1 MADELDVDI
10 VTPDGRA
17 FQGAANGVRAPGV
30 EGSFE
35 VRKDHAPLISA
46 FGIGPLIVKTEAAH
60 EYADMHGDRIVF
72 ATSGGFLEIVE
83 NKVTV
88 LAETVEPASEID
100 VERAENAEE
109 RALRRLEDG
118 VGDEEKRQKYEADLE
133 RARNR
138 LRVGMGQ
145 VGSGTG

>member
-1 MADELDVDI
+1 MADELTVDI

-17 FQGAANGVRAPGV
+17 FQGTANGVRAPGV

-35 VRKDHAPLISA
+35 VRADHAPMISA
-46 FGIGPLIVKTEAAH
+46 FGIGPLIVKAQSTH
-60 EYADMHGDRIVF
+60 EYADRGGRIIF

-100 VERAENAEE
+100 VDRAESAQERA
-109 RALRRLEDG
+109 RRRLEE
-118 VGDEEKRQKYEADLE
+118 GDLEERETHEAALE

-138 LRVGMGQ
+138 LRVAMGQ
-145 VGSGTG
+145 VGQEPS

>member
-10 VTPDGRA
+10 VTPDGQT
-17 FQGAANGVRAPGV
+17 FQGTADGVRAPGV

-35 VRKDHAPLISA
+35 VRSDHAPLIAA
-46 FGIGPLIVKTEAAH
+46 FGIGPLVVKTDSAH
-60 EYADMHGDRIVF
+60 EYADVHDNRIVF
-72 ATSGGFLEIVE
+72 ATSGGFLEILE

-88 LAETVEPASEID
+88 LAETAEPASEID
-100 VERAENAEE
+100 VERAQNAEE
-109 RALRRLEDG
+109 RALERLENG
-118 VGDEEKRQKYEADLE
+118 AAEEREKHEAALE

-145 VGSGTG
+145 VGARQ

>member
-1 MADELDVDI
+1 MADELEVDI
-10 VTPDGRA
+10 VTPDGRT
-17 FQGAANGVRAPGV
+17 FEGAANGVRAPGV
-30 EGSFE
+30 EGAFE
-35 VRKDHAPLISA
+35 VRKDHAPLIAA

-60 EYADMHGDRIVF
+60 EYADVHDDRIVF

-109 RALRRLEDG
+109 RALRRLEEGIPDP
-118 VGDEEKRQKYEADLE
+118 EERGKHEAALE

-138 LRVGMGQ
+138 LRVAMGQ
-145 VGSGTG
+145 VGAQP

>member
-1 MADELDVDI
+1 MADELSVDI
-10 VTPDGRA
+10 VTPNGRA
-17 FQGAANGVRAPGV
+17 FEGSANGVRAPGV

-35 VRKDHAPLISA
+35 VRNNHAPMIAA
-46 FGIGPLIVKTEAAH
+46 FDIGPLVVKTESAH
-60 EYADMHGDRIVF
+60 EYADMHDDRIVF
-72 ATSGGFLEIVE
+72 ATSGGFLEVFS
-83 NKVTV
+83 NNVTV

-109 RALRRLEDG
+109 RALQRLEDG
-118 VGDEEKRQKYEADLE
+118 LQGEEREKAESALE

-145 VGSGTG
+145 IGAGRS

>member
-1 MADELDVDI
+1 MADELSVDI

-17 FQGAANGVRAPGV
+17 FQGPANGVRAPGV

-35 VRKDHAPLISA
+35 VRNNHAPLIAA
-46 FGIGPLIVKTEAAH
+46 FGIGPLVVKTEAAH
-60 EYADMHGDRIVF
+60 EFADVHDDRIVF
-72 ATSGGFLEIVE
+72 ATSGGFLEIVD
-83 NKVTV
+83 NTVTV

-109 RALRRLEDG
+109 RAARRLESESLRG
-118 VGDEEKRQKYEADLE
+118 EARKEAEAALE

-138 LRVGMGQ
+138 ARVAMGQ
-145 VGSGTG
+145 VGSGS

>member
-1 MADELDVDI
+1 MADELQVDI
-10 VTPDGRA
+10 VTPDSHA
-17 FQGAANGVRAPGV
+17 YQGPANGVRAPGV

-35 VRKDHAPLISA
+35 VRNNHAPMIAA

-60 EYADMHGDRIVF
+60 EYADMHGNQIVF

-100 VERAENAEE
+100 VERAENAEQ
-109 RALRRLEDG
+109 RALQRLEEDIQG
-118 VGDEEKRQKYEADLE
+118 EEREQHEAALE

-138 LRVGMGQ
+138 LRVAMGQ
-145 VGSGTG
+145 VGTSS

>member
-1 MADELDVDI
+1 MADELQVDI
-10 VTPDGRA
+10 VTPDNHA
-17 FQGAANGVRAPGV
+17 YQGPANGVRAPGV

-35 VRKDHAPLISA
+35 VRNNHAPMIAA

-60 EYADMHGDRIVF
+60 EYADMHDNQIVF

-100 VERAENAEE
+100 VDRAENAEE
-109 RALRRLEDG
+109 RALQRLEEDVQG
-118 VGDEEKRQKYEADLE
+118 EERERYEAALE

-138 LRVGMGQ
+138 LRVAMGQ
-145 VGSGTG
+145 VGSSS

>member
-1 MADELDVDI
+1 MADELEVDI
-10 VTPDGRA
+10 VTPDERT
-17 FQGAANGVRAPGV
+17 FQGSANGVRAPGV

-35 VRKDHAPLISA
+35 VRKDHAPLIAA
-46 FGIGPLIVKTEAAH
+46 FGIGPLIVKTQSAH
-60 EYADMHGDRIVF
+60 EYADMHDDRVVF

-88 LAETVEPASEID
+88 LAETVEPASNID
-100 VERAENAEE
+100 VERAENAEQ

-118 VGDEEKRQKYEADLE
+118 IEEPEEREKHETALE

-145 VGSGTG
+145 IGTRS

>member
-1 MADELDVDI
+1 MADELNVDI
-10 VTPDGRA
+10 VTPDEHA
-17 FQGAANGVRAPGV
+17 FQGPANGVRAPGV

-35 VRKDHAPLISA
+35 VRKNHAPMISA

-60 EYADMHGDRIVF
+60 EYADMHDDRIAF

-83 NKVTV
+83 NHVTV

-100 VERAENAEE
+100 VERAKNAEE
-109 RALRRLEDG
+109 RALRRLEAG
-118 VGDEEKRQKYEADLE
+118 VQGEEREKFEAARD

-138 LRVGMGQ
+138 LRVAMGK
-145 VGSGTG
+145 VGGGPR